1 VCPGFSYE
9 KASRDRLPF
18 WLRGAEL
25 VRDSIMFFVA
35 TSFFASFLVG
45 TRNEGGQTF
54 RFERKRII

>member
-35 TSFFASFLVG
+35 TSFFASFLVD
-45 TRNEGGQTF
+45 TRNEGEQGF
-54 RFERKRII
+54 SPDRNLS